1 VRPRAVSLS
10 VVFALA
16 CGKTEAGLGPA
27 ASDTLMLPD
36 IAMSARRP
44 TVRFY
49 MERTSDRC
57 SIYALDGVVKSAVK
71 DDACPEDLLLGE
83 RIRVAG
89 MTCTREG
96 ESPDR
101 SLPVVCPAALIRFER
116 AARLAASSASLSA
129 TPSVST
135 PPPAASSASPAVPAS
150 ARRGK

>member
-1 VRPRAVSLS
+1 
-10 VVFALA
+10 
-16 CGKTEAGLGPA
+16 
-27 ASDTLMLPD
+27 MLPD
-36 IAMSARRP
+36 IAMSAQRP

-57 SIYALDGVVKSAVK
+57 SIYSLDGVVKSAVK
-71 DDACPEDLLLGE
+71 DDACPEDLKLGE
-83 RIRVAG
+83 RIRIAG

-116 AARLAASSASLSA
+116 AARLAASSASASAVPSVPGPPPSA
-129 TPSVST
+129 TT
-135 PPPAASSASPAVPAS
+135 ASSALPSS